1 MSTPVDET
9 QGETLAPRSGQVYTD
24 AQGLVL
30 YSDQSD
36 FENLLSQLRDHMEK
50 AIADDH
56 AEADIARSCIPR
68 TWYCTDGYDATET
81 DRLFGD
87 KEEQARA
94 MFAALSETTAPIAKT
109 AGAVKPNMEEA
120 FTQWKEIATELDIAE
135 ADTRGLAHISGWSGQ
150 AADAYAADTLRK
162 ANEIKAMATL
172 AHATKASVEAVS
184 IMQTAI
190 ANAAA
195 KSLHDANQ
203 DIAQDS
209 RIINFDPAGA
219 KKTFSQMSKNQL
231 LGYYFY
237 ERTRR
242 VTQLLRRAKVGVES
256 TLWDSQAWKDVSRA
270 TNDQLTAATKE
281 AQHWGSAQTNY
292 KNDVPVTTWK
302 YVPSD
307 NKSKDQ
313 RIKEGW

>member
-1 MSTPVDET
+1 MSTPVGET
-9 QGETLAPRSGQVYTD
+9 QNGALAPRSGQVYTD

-36 FENLLSQLRDHMEK
+36 FENLLSQLRAHMEK
-50 AIADDH
+50 AITDDH

-68 TWYCTDGYDATET
+68 TWYCTDGYDATGT

-135 ADTRGLAHISGWSGQ
+135 ADTRGLVHISGWSGQ
-150 AADAYAADTLRK
+150 AADAYAANTRRK

-195 KSLHDANQ
+195 DALQKAIEAVLRIKTDLH
-203 DIAQDS
+203 
-209 RIINFDPAGA
+209 FDPAGA
-219 KKTFSQMSKNQL
+219 KKTFSQMSKNEL

-237 ERTRR
+237 ERTRH
-242 VTQLLRRAKVGVES
+242 VAQFLRRAKVGVES

-270 TNDQLTAATKE
+270 TNDQLTAAAKE

-292 KNDVPVTTWK
+292 KNDVSVTTWK

-307 NKSKDQ
+307 SKSKDQ
-313 RIKEGW
+313 HIKEGW